1 MLGTLA
7 VPGQRYAGAVLP
19 RVGRDS
25 EGDGAVSVSEDLKE
39 AIAQLIWGVFAIISA
54 LEGYVLLSGGQLSMG
69 LANVLICLGLT
80 ALTVCWRRIV
90 YYFASNP
97 MVLRVGVLVILFILG
112 IMYSP
117 LLTSRE
123 FLQQKVEKAGQFSG
137 IWVSFSIQKGKPK
150 VWSKLRG

>member
-1 MLGTLA
+1 M
-7 VPGQRYAGAVLP
+7 
-19 RVGRDS
+19 
-25 EGDGAVSVSEDLKE
+25 SEDLKG

-80 ALTVCWRRIV
+80 ALTVYWRRIV

-137 IWVSFSIQKGKPK
+137 TWV
-150 VWSKLRG
+150 

>member
-1 MLGTLA
+1 
-7 VPGQRYAGAVLP
+7 
-19 RVGRDS
+19 
-25 EGDGAVSVSEDLKE
+25 
-39 AIAQLIWGVFAIISA
+39 
-54 LEGYVLLSGGQLSMG
+54 
-69 LANVLICLGLT
+69 
-80 ALTVCWRRIV
+80 
-90 YYFASNP
+90 
-97 MVLRVGVLVILFILG
+97 VILFILG